1 MKKPKFYGTASLSLQ
16 EAILEELTSVNLSF
30 ESQIEIYF
38 DTTNI
43 FFTENSFRVLI
54 LLEPPSVMPEN
65 YIVTSIDLFDLVI
78 PLSPWRSAVM
88 ELNQFAFQPID
99 KPVGCLKDEKKKHSL
114 VFINALK
121 FGAVSSSLYGWRLK
135 ILDKLES
142 LGMPVEVYG
151 PNWSMSKLM
160 EIRKRVAATR
170 RAIYSRD
177 FHLQEAWS
185 SLFYRPKI
193 YRGQTP
199 DKLATISGYKFALV
213 VENDLHSLTEKI
225 FDALYSGSIVF
236 YRGPN
241 LSIYT
246 NLARYCFELPK
257 EVDEAVFLIRDIMA
271 SPESSLVP
279 VSRDTIE
286 DLSFMAPFSLVNT
299 AHTLALSI
307 TSALNSFH
315 RQ

>member
-1 MKKPKFYGTASLSLQ
+1 MNKLKFYGTASLIFQ
-16 EAILEELTSVNLSF
+16 EAILEELKLVNLSF

-43 FFTENSFRVLI
+43 SYTENSFRVLI

-65 YIVTSIDLFDLVI
+65 YIVTAIDKFDLVI

-88 ELNQFAFQPID
+88 GLSQFAFQPID
-99 KPVGCLKDEKKKHSL
+99 QPVRCLNDEQKKHSL
-114 VFINALK
+114 VFVNALK

-135 ILDKLES
+135 ILDKLEAS
-142 LGMPVEVYG
+142 GMTVEVYG
-151 PNWSMSKLM
+151 SNWSMSKLM
-160 EIRKRVAATR
+160 EIRKRLAATR
-170 RAIYSRD
+170 RATLSKD
-177 FHLQEAWS
+177 FDLLEAWS

-199 DKLATISGYKFALV
+199 DKFATISGYTFALI

-225 FDALYSGSIVF
+225 FDALYSGAIVF

-241 LSIYT
+241 LSSYT

-257 EVDEAVFLIRDIMA
+257 GVDEAVSLIREVME
-271 SPESSLVP
+271 SPKSSLVP
-279 VSRDTIE
+279 VSRDIIE
-286 DLSFMAPFSLVNT
+286 DSSFMAPFSLANT

-307 TSALNSFH
+307 ASAINSFH
-315 RQ
+315 A